1 MKRLI
6 SIGEAL
12 IDFVPHQV
20 GCELKEVKDFKGVVG
35 GAPANVS
42 GAYIK
47 LGGPAAMITQL
58 GQDAFGDRIVDE
70 FIGHGI
76 DVSHILRTD
85 EANTCLA
92 FVSLKEDGNRD
103 FSFYRKPSA
112 DMLMSP
118 DVVQKEWF
126 EDAYALHFCSL
137 CLGNFPMKE
146 AHRKA
151 ISYALECGDM
161 ISFDPNIRLPL
172 WKDYNELR
180 KAILEFIPYAHVLKI
195 SDEELEFITG
205 CTKVEDAK
213 DILFQG
219 NVQLV
224 VYTKGSDG
232 AEAYTMTASAEAPS
246 RKVKAIDTT
255 GAGDAFIGSFL
266 YQLSRDG
273 VTIDGLKDLTKE
285 QLEQYLL
292 FSNRYCEYSVLG
304 NGAIASYATEEQFKD
319 YLNQ

>member
-35 GAPANVS
+35 GAPANVG

-76 DVSHILRTD
+76 DVSHVLRTD

-112 DMLMSP
+112 DMLMNA
-118 DVVQKEWF
+118 DVVEKSWF

-172 WKDYNELR
+172 WKDYDELR
-180 KAILEFIPYAHVLKI
+180 RAILEFIPYAHVLKI

-205 CTKVEDAK
+205 KTEVRDAE

-224 VYTKGSDG
+224 LYTKGADG
-232 AEAYTMTASAEAPS
+232 AEAYTKSSSASVPS

-266 YQLSRDG
+266 YQLSKDG
-273 VTIDGLKDLTKE
+273 VTIDTLKDLTDD
-285 QLEQYLL
+285 QLANYLT

-304 NGAIASYATEEQFKD
+304 NGAIASYATAAQFEE
-319 YLNQ
+319 YLKK

>member
-161 ISFDPNIRLPL
+161 ISFDPTIRLPL

-285 QLEQYLL
+285 RLEQYLL

-304 NGAIASYATEEQFKD
+304 NGAIASYATAEQFKD
-319 YLNQ
+319 YLNK